1 MEIKLFN
8 SLSLFKQSLSRFFKY
23 SLNIETSLIS
33 SLNSD
38 IQEDFDLLFVF
49 NDPIELDECCK
60 WIYHIKVNPSKL
72 RIIGFNS
79 DNDINLLDIESLTN
93 QIEYSIKL
101 DNGKNLIN
109 ISFFRNL
116 ITLFFK
122 GHGEKSLFKALSD
135 TRYYFFNYNNLV
147 KSGDFTSEELHHG
160 FLLKGVE
167 SWKIFVQRVGKYAP
181 IIYVLGWTK
190 SIDSLERLIQEVSA
204 DLQNIETSE
213 SFINFESKLL
223 VHINEII
230 GIIEDLA
237 QKSNYK

>member
-1 MEIKLFN
+1 MKIKLFN
-8 SLSLFKQSLSRFFKY
+8 SSSPLKQTLSRLFKY
-23 SLNIETSLIS
+23 TLNIETSLKS

-38 IQEDFDLLFVF
+38 VQEDIDLLFVF
-49 NDPIELDECCK
+49 NDPIELDECCI
-60 WIYHIKVNPSKL
+60 WIYNKKVNPNKL
-72 RIIGFNS
+72 RIIGFDS
-79 DNDINLLDIESLTN
+79 DNDINLLEIESLTK
-93 QIEYSIKL
+93 QIEHSIKL

-109 ISFFRNL
+109 ISFFRSL

-147 KSGDFTSEELHHG
+147 NSGDFTPEELHHG

-167 SWKIFVQRVGKYAP
+167 SWKIFAQRVNKYAP
-181 IIYVLGWTK
+181 ILYTLGWTA
-190 SIDSLERLIQEVSA
+190 STDSLDRLIQEVSA

-213 SFINFESKLL
+213 SFINFDSKLL
-223 VHINEII
+223 VLINEII